1 VIAGE
6 ERNDMTS
13 NLSQLEASVGELPRG
28 EQLLLVE
35 RLMRRLRMDE
45 LSSDAAWRNSLAEM
59 AGDAQIQR
67 ELRAIA
73 NDFMV
78 TEADGLKSL

>member
-1 VIAGE
+1 
-6 ERNDMTS
+6 MTS

-45 LSSDAAWRNSLAEM
+45 LSSDAAWKNSLAEM
-59 AGDAQIQR
+59 ASDAQIQR

>member
-1 VIAGE
+1 
-6 ERNDMTS
+6 MTS

>member
-1 VIAGE
+1 MIAGE

>member
-1 VIAGE
+1 
-6 ERNDMTS
+6 MTS

-45 LSSDAAWRNSLAEM
+45 LSSDPAWKNSLAEM
-59 AGDAQIQR
+59 ASDAQIQR
-67 ELRAIA
+67 ELRAMEVNLSGTGA
-73 NDFMV
+73 
-78 TEADGLKSL
+78 APPKAL